1 VCRWESTCAS
11 AGAAG
16 AEVATVEVTQVVG
29 AWTRSRAASAVDAA
43 SGGVAKVVSKRRK
56 ALPLATEP
64 AALGFGGDDG
74 SCYLQLRSRMLFK
87 APSASPQKGISGW
100 MELIATVEEA
110 STMKAGG
117 ENSCIVAM
125 PVL

>member
-1 VCRWESTCAS
+1 VRRWPPS
-11 AGAAG
+11 
-16 AEVATVEVTQVVG
+16 
-29 AWTRSRAASAVDAA
+29 RSRRSSASGPGRGLRRRSTQA